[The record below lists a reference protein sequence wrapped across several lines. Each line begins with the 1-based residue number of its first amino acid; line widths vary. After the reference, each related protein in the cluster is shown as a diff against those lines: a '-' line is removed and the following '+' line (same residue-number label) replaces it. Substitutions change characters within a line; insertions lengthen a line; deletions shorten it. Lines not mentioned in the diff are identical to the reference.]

1 VFAVSRSPRLESIAL
16 LTALVLVTGTSMT
29 PPAAR
34 AQSTKP
40 TAVVG
45 ILAISATTAG
55 TARNFDALRQSLRD
69 GGWVEGDTL
78 RLEVR
83 YSEGRSERFPEL
95 AGESVR
101 VGLSHAVGLAPC
113 VEPPATSAPMSLC
126 MIISS
131 PR

>member
-1 VFAVSRSPRLESIAL
+1 
-16 LTALVLVTGTSMT
+16 LTALVLVTGTSMI

-34 AQSTKP
+34 AQSTKR

-45 ILAISATTAG
+45 VLGISATTAG

-83 YSEGRSERFPEL
+83 YSEGRSERFPERARKL
-95 AGESVR
+95 VRRKGEVI
-101 VGLSHAVGLAPC
+101 VAVGSQ
-113 VEPPATSAPMSLC
+113 ATTA
-126 MIISS
+126 
-131 PR
+131 